1 MKQPS
6 RKNNLHDEG
15 YIPFELDKI
24 NKIKVLDC
32 ILILNDGSI
41 FFGRS
46 FGSKK
51 TSIGE
56 ICFNTSLT
64 GYQEIITDPSY
75 ANQIITFTFP
85 HIGNIG
91 TNNFDNESTTKS
103 IAGIVVR
110 QHPTKPSN
118 WRSHK
123 NFNEWLVE
131 NDVPGISGIDTRLL
145 TKTMQKHETC
155 NAILSYNKDGIFNI
169 NYLKDKLKK
178 HPSMNG
184 LNLSSL
190 VTTKNQY
197 HFNESLHHFI
207 STQQSFTNDFKP
219 KIVVIDFGV
228 KQNILRHLVNINAE
242 ITIMSENS
250 QIEDIKKLKPDGIFL
265 SNGPGDPKATH
276 NKIKNNLRSLF
287 NLSIPTF
294 GICLGHQILALSFGA
309 KTKKMHHGHRGANHP
324 VKNLITNAVEI
335 TSQNH
340 GFAVEDPVQGML
352 APHPSGARSETS
364 DNVLGAEFRVR
375 HVNSNDGTVEGLDLL
390 DKPAFTI
397 QFHPEACPGPHDA
410 SPLFDRFQQIVAEH
424 LGCAEAELVSKEGGS

>member
-1 MKQPS
+1 MKES
-6 RKNNLHDEG
+6 KRKTNLPDDG
-15 YIPFELDKI
+15 YIPFNLDEI
-24 NKIKVLDC
+24 NKTKILNS
-32 ILILNDGSI
+32 ILILNDGSV

-91 TNNFDNESTTKS
+91 SNNFDNEGNTKAV
-103 IAGIVVR
+103 AGIVVR
-110 QHPTKPSN
+110 QHPTNPSN
-118 WRSHK
+118 WRSDK

-131 NDVPGISGIDTRLL
+131 NDIPGISGIDTRLL
-145 TKTMQKHETC
+145 TKALRKYKTC
-155 NAILSYNKDGIFNI
+155 NALLSYNKKGEFDIAN
-169 NYLKDKLKK
+169 LKEQLKK

-197 HFNESLHHFI
+197 SFSETLHNFI
-207 STQQSFTNDFKP
+207 STQRSFTSDFKP

-242 ITIMSENS
+242 ITIISENS
-250 QIEDIKKLKPDGIFL
+250 KIEDINKFRPDGIFL
-265 SNGPGDPKATH
+265 SNGPGDPSATEQKCRQLLH
-276 NKIKNNLRSLF
+276 SLF
-287 NLSIPTF
+287 QLKIPVF
-294 GICLGHQILALSFGA
+294 GICIGHQLFGLSFGA
-309 KTKKMHHGHRGANHP
+309 KTVKMPQGHRGANHP
-324 VKNLITNAVEI
+324 VKNLTNNKVEI

-340 GFAVEDPVQGML
+340 GYQIEL
-352 APHPSGARSETS
+352 ETLPECLKVTHIS
-364 DNVLGAEFRVR
+364 LFDK
-375 HVNSNDGTVEGLDLL
+375 SIEGLKHKEL
-390 DKPAFTI
+390 PFFSV
-397 QFHPEACPGPHDA
+397 QYHPEASPGPTE
-410 SPLFDRFQQIVAEH
+410 SSYLFEEFLNLIK
-424 LGCAEAELVSKEGGS
+424 VSKANAKT